1 MTGWGH
7 GSRYFWQ
14 CLILV
19 FQLVWSGFLPHLS
32 LLSAFRHVCP
42 CTQQTQNK
50 CQGFRL
56 STTAAQSANSKKM
69 LDQALKKKKI
79 TLKPTPGSRSC
90 QSNEEVKKRREGRS
104 CFHPKGFCQAWQ
116 MWMSILITCEGRE
129 MKIKVQGDL
138 PHNYDPMGLPSGL
151 SWARNQ
157 AALARTSA
165 RSAWGAGGS
174 SSLNFRLAVPE
185 SSVPTKKAERK
196 APLLER
202 RTSHQSCKLLL

>member
-1 MTGWGH
+1 M
-7 GSRYFWQ
+7 
-14 CLILV
+14 LD
-19 FQLVWSGFLPHLS
+19 LS
-32 LLSAFRHVCP
+32 LSTSLEWVSAPPLPPIRLPP
-42 CTQQTQNK
+42 CVSLHTADSEQMPRFQIIHNSGTICQQQENAGPSIK
-50 CQGFRL
+50 
-56 STTAAQSANSKKM
+56 
-69 LDQALKKKKI
+69 KKKKI